1 MSFTVTILGSA
12 SAKPTPGRHPSAQVV
27 NLHEQHYLVDAGEG
41 TQQQLF
47 RYGINPL
54 RLRAVFLSHLHGDHC
69 FGLFPLLS
77 TLGLYGR
84 RTPLPVYAPAPFGEI
99 LACHLRYFDSELPYA
114 VEWHEVDT
122 TCHRPLLENR
132 SLEVW
137 SIPLRHRVPTCG
149 YLFREKEPPLNV
161 DKFKITKYGLS
172 IAQITAAKRGEA
184 VRPLQGAVVRLP
196 VGHGLLGQ
204 GGGAGRRRR
213 PALPRG
219 DLRCRRAEDRPR
231 AGTLHDGRSRTGS
244 PPRRGRTARD
254 RPLLVALQGAR
265 SAARRGA
272 DALPRKRSGRG
283 GAHLH
288 DRKTTFQMLT
298 KADIRLVRSLADK
311 RARTDEG
318 LFVAEGGK
326 LIGELRAST
335 LRIRRIYALDG
346 VFAGEDVT
354 TVSPKEMERL
364 SLLKTPSDSLALVEI
379 PRRRLDP
386 AKLRRSLVLA
396 LDDVQNPG
404 NLGTIVRLA
413 DWFGIG
419 DVVCSEATADCFNP
433 KVVQAT
439 MGAILRVRV
448 HYCDLEAYLA
458 AERAAGTPIYGTFLE
473 GDDIYRTQLS
483 PTGIVLMGNE
493 GRGVT
498 PACAAQ
504 VTRKLFIPPYP
515 AERHATE
522 SLNVAMATGIVCAEF
537 RRQASAGR

>member
-1 MSFTVTILGSA
+1 
-12 SAKPTPGRHPSAQVV
+12 
-27 NLHEQHYLVDAGEG
+27 
-41 TQQQLF
+41 
-47 RYGINPL
+47 
-54 RLRAVFLSHLHGDHC
+54 
-69 FGLFPLLS
+69 
-77 TLGLYGR
+77 
-84 RTPLPVYAPAPFGEI
+84 
-99 LACHLRYFDSELPYA
+99 
-114 VEWHEVDT
+114 
-122 TCHRPLLENR
+122 
-132 SLEVW
+132 
-137 SIPLRHRVPTCG
+137 
-149 YLFREKEPPLNV
+149 
-161 DKFKITKYGLS
+161 
-172 IAQITAAKRGEA
+172 
-184 VRPLQGAVVRLP
+184 
-196 VGHGLLGQ
+196 
-204 GGGAGRRRR
+204 
-213 PALPRG
+213 
-219 DLRCRRAEDRPR
+219 
-231 AGTLHDGRSRTGS
+231 
-244 PPRRGRTARD
+244 
-254 RPLLVALQGAR
+254 
-265 SAARRGA
+265 
-272 DALPRKRSGRG
+272 
-283 GAHLH
+283 
-288 DRKTTFQMLT
+288 MLT

-346 VFAGEDVT
+346 IFAGEDVT

-473 GDDIYRTQLS
+473 GDDIYRTQLT

-498 PACAAQ
+498 PAWRPLAGTMRQRAFRSALGRSLPFRSDRRASDRPAGPPQ
-504 VTRKLFIPPYP
+504 KKQSALILPRRLSAGPTKKVPPHRQDKTEKRK
-515 AERHATE
+515 
-522 SLNVAMATGIVCAEF
+522 AEF
-537 RRQASAGR
+537 